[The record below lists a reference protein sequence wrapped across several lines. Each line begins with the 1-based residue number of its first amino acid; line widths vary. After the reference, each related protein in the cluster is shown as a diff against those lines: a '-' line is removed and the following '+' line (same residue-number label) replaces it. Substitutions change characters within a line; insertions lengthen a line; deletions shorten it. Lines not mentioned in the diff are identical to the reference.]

1 MAEPK
6 VEVEVEDT
14 SYIDRMKEEL
24 SALDEKIGKAQEF
37 VKSDKF
43 KTITSLE
50 QQMLYMQI
58 STMSTYGA
66 ILHTRIT
73 LVEN

>member
-1 MAEPK
+1 MA
-6 VEVEVEDT
+6 EVEVKDT
-14 SYIDRMKEEL
+14 SYIDRMEKEL
-24 SALDEKIGKAQEF
+24 SALDEKITKAQEF
-37 VKSDKF
+37 VASDKF

-50 QQMLYMQI
+50 QQLLYMQI